1 MGKTDDLTNVP
12 ANVLKQQK
20 DAEAKIAAL
29 NKEPEP
35 AQPLNTEP
43 DPIQPANNE
52 PKPVD
57 LDPEPAPINPVINDG
72 TSDSGQWQHKYNVL
86 QGKYNKEVGDLK
98 DMIVDL
104 KAQMERQNKVI
115 EGLNSQKPAAAPTN
129 VEIADLDPSDFEG
142 WGDEMKGM
150 ATRVN
155 ELKKLVISQQ
165 HKIAQYESGQQPAQS
180 DDGLSTRVESLESE
194 IHDGRIAS
202 YLKFL
207 DDNVKGDWR
216 AINKNAH
223 FNAWVQQVDPI
234 SLQPR
239 LTALTSAAENLR
251 GAQVASIFNLYVS
264 EVGENVGVSI
274 ADELPN
280 GGGNGGF
287 DPKPRVS
294 VDQEAVKKA
303 QNDFVQ
309 GRITEEEFDKIY
321 SQFQATL
328 KRSQK

>member
-1 MGKTDDLTNVP
+1 MAKKEDLSNVP
-12 ANVLKQQK
+12 ENVLKQQQ
-20 DAEAKIAAL
+20 DAEAKMAAL

-35 AQPLNTEP
+35 APVVNTEP
-43 DPIQPANNE
+43 EPIQPAPE
-52 PKPVD
+52 PKPA
-57 LDPEPAPINPVINDG
+57 EPALPVAPIINDG
-72 TSDSGQWQHKYNVL
+72 SSDDGQWEHKYNVL

-98 DMIVDL
+98 SLVVDL
-104 KAQMERQNKVI
+104 QAQMDRQNTVI
-115 EGLNSQKPAAAPTN
+115 EGLNSQQPAAAPTP
-129 VEIADLDPSDFEG
+129 VEIADLNPSDFEG

-150 ATRVN
+150 ANQVN
-155 ELKKLVISQQ
+155 ELKKLVVTQQ
-165 HKIAQYESGQQPAQS
+165 QEIAAHRSGQTPAPA

-194 IHDGRIAS
+194 VHDGRIAS

-223 FNAWVQQVDPI
+223 FNAWVNQVDPI
-234 SLQPR
+234 SMQPR
-239 LTALTSAAENLR
+239 LSSLTHAAENLR

-264 EVGENVGVSI
+264 EIGTDGGVSI
-274 ADELPN
+274 ADELPE

-287 DPKPRVS
+287 DPKPVATIT
-294 VDQEAVKKA
+294 QEDVKKA

-309 GRITEEEFDKIY
+309 GRITEEEFDKTY
-321 SQFQATL
+321 AKFQATL